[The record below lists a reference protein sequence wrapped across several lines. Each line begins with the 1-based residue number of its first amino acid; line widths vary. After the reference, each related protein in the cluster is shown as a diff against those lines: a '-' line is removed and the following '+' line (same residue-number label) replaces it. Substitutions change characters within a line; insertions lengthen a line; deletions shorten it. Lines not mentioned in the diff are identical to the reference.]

1 MYIFIIS
8 IRLIQLVILDTKL
21 GMQANLLYVKQNQL
35 ICPIFLVGAG
45 TFFSRIAFPFF
56 YSAYHFYDFT
66 VHQFLSPHITRC
78 LLLLL

>member
-1 MYIFIIS
+1 MYVFIIS

-56 YSAYHFYDFT
+56 YSAYHF
-66 VHQFLSPHITRC
+66 L
-78 LLLLL
+78 